1 MHEPSRSCGFKW
13 TQKKKFSYNC
23 TFSLS
28 PCATL
33 LSAFCLFINRWRGLK
48 KKRKKESVKRLIH
61 FTDRNVILKFSFSK
75 AAVSYLHENRS
86 ENPQHGDLEDS
97 DSHHGAVYNQ
107 KNTSQIVKRRKM
119 PFSLSVQLRAK
130 LLVSTKAH
138 YLYSVFSNN
147 LIIMMTST
155 GKLLLLL
162 RPVS

>member
-1 MHEPSRSCGFKW
+1 MASTGHRKRNSVITVLSHSHLV
-13 TQKKKFSYNC
+13 QHS
-23 TFSLS
+23 SLHS
-28 PCATL
+28 VYSSTGDEVL
-33 LSAFCLFINRWRGLK
+33 
-48 KKRKKESVKRLIH
+48 KKRKNECVKRLTH

-75 AAVSYLHENRS
+75 AAASYLHQNRS

-97 DSHHGAVYNQ
+97 DIHHGEVCNQ

-138 YLYSVFSNN
+138 YLFSVFSNN
-147 LIIMMTST
+147 LIILMTSA
-155 GKLLLLL
+155 GKLLVLL

>member
-1 MHEPSRSCGFKW
+1 M
-13 TQKKKFSYNC
+13 
-23 TFSLS
+23 
-28 PCATL
+28 
-33 LSAFCLFINRWRGLK
+33 
-48 KKRKKESVKRLIH
+48 KRLIS

-97 DSHHGAVYNQ
+97 DIHHGEVYNQ

-138 YLYSVFSNN
+138 YLYSVFPNN